1 MNTKFLTGLLAAVAM
16 TGSLLEAAPA
26 SAFSWNNSWT
36 QSPILSKA
44 QTGFD
49 DTPFQSFVQPER
61 MEMVNVGQLLLDP
74 TKLKLKSDYEVKVH
88 FINEGAGYRNQL
100 AYEATGATNSTG
112 LLFNDASDDVLRY
125 GDSVNLGLLTAGT
138 QLDFWLRADGK
149 NRGDSANIFGTK
161 TTSNADQLQHVFAA
175 SYKNYLVLGFEDLYG
190 ALGAWGQDPNTGLW
204 NESSDRDFND
214 AVFVVDLGEENIKA
228 LNSAAVP
235 EPSITLA
242 LLGMGAA
249 GLTSLRRRQK
259 GAVS

>member
-1 MNTKFLTGLLAAVAM
+1 MNIKFLTGLLAAVAM

-49 DTPFQSFVQPER
+49 DTPFQAFVQPER

-74 TKLKLKSDYEVKVH
+74 TKLKLKADYEVKVH
-88 FINEGAGYRNQL
+88 FINEGASYRNQL
-100 AYEATGATNSTG
+100 AYEATGTTNRTG
-112 LLFNDASDDVLRY
+112 LIFNDTSDDVLGY
-125 GDSVNLGLLTAGT
+125 GDRVNLGLLTAGT

-161 TTSNADQLQHVFAA
+161 TTSNADQLQHVFAS

-228 LNSAAVP
+228 LNAAAVP
-235 EPSITLA
+235 EPSITLG

-259 GAVS
+259 SAVS